1 MTEKIAMNEPK
12 GIKDSAS
19 GVGTSAPRR
28 AFRKVRLFY
37 ALGAIAA
44 LILGFVILYKASKSA
59 AVDPPSGASAK
70 MSETIPVLTATA
82 ILKSLPLEV
91 RNIGNVEA
99 YSVVNVIAQVGGQL
113 THVYFT
119 QGQDV
124 KSGDLLFQ
132 IDPRPYQALLGQ
144 AEANVVR
151 DQSQIHSAQ
160 ANLARDTAAAK
171 QTEANLQ
178 KDSAQ
183 QNYAD
188 VEVGRYK
195 QLVADGAVSQEQSD
209 QIRTNSETAGAT
221 VLSDKAAVENAKA
234 VINADKAAIAQ
245 AKASLAA
252 DQSAADNLRIQLGF
266 TQIRSPVDG
275 VTGALNVYQG
285 NVVRANDTTPLVTI
299 NQIAPIYVTFSVPET
314 NLDQIRQAQ
323 VSGTLKVRAYV
334 DGNKQQPVE
343 GRLSFIDNTVD
354 KTTGTIKLR
363 ATFPNKDRLLWPGRF
378 VDVVV
383 TLPQPQENVVIPS
396 RAVQSDQQGQSV
408 YVVQPD
414 NTVTFVPVEV
424 QRTHGEFS
432 VITKGLKVGDVVV
445 IDGQLK
451 LTPGAAVK
459 VIDPTKDPTRAA
471 SASS

>member
-1 MTEKIAMNEPK
+1 MIEKVSPVVTAPK
-12 GIKDSAS
+12 
-19 GVGTSAPRR
+19 R
-28 AFRKVRLFY
+28 AFPKKRLVY
-37 ALGAIAA
+37 ALAAIATIVLA
-44 LILGFVILYKASKSA
+44 FVIFNRTSKNA
-59 AVDPPSGASAK
+59 ADQLAAADQKHKEVV
-70 MSETIPVLTATA
+70 PVLTAVA
-82 ILKSLPLEV
+82 SLKTLPLEV

-124 KSGDLLFQ
+124 KAGQMLFQ
-132 IDPRPYQALLGQ
+132 IDPRPYQALLAQ
-144 AEANVVR
+144 AEANIQR
-151 DQSQIHSAQ
+151 DASQIRSAQ
-160 ANLARDTAAAK
+160 ANLDKDTAAAK
-171 QTEANLQ
+171 QAEALLQ

-188 VEVGRYK
+188 VEVKRYQK
-195 QLVADGAVSQEQSD
+195 LVADGAVSQEQSD
-209 QIRTNSETAGAT
+209 QVRTNSETAGAT

-252 DQSAADNLRIQLGF
+252 DSSAADNLRIQLGF

-275 VTGALNVYQG
+275 VTGALNFYQG

-323 VSGTLKVRAYV
+323 TSGTLGVRAYV
-334 DGNKQQPVE
+334 DGKKQSVVE
-343 GRLSFIDNTVD
+343 GHLSFIDNTVD
-354 KTTGTIKLR
+354 KTTGAIKLR
-363 ATFPNKDRLLWPGRF
+363 ATFPNTNRLLWPGRF

-383 TLPQPQENVVIPS
+383 TLPQPGEAVVIPS
-396 RAVQSDQQGQSV
+396 QAVQSDQQGQSV
-408 YVVQPD
+408 FIVQPD
-414 NTVTFVPVEV
+414 NTVTFAQVEV
-424 QRTHGEFS
+424 QRTHGDFS
-432 VITKGLKVGDVVV
+432 VISKGVKAGDVVV

-451 LTPGAAVK
+451 LTPGAAVR
-459 VIDPTKDPTRAA
+459 VMDTKQGSTDDSTKAA
-471 SASS
+471 QASS